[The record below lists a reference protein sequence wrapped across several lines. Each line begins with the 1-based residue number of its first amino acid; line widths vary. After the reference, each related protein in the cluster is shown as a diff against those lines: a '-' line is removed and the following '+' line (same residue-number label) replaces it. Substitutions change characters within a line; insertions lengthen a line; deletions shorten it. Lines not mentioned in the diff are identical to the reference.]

1 MISEEKMI
9 KMRDGVEIFTRIR
22 EIGAPAWIIVT
33 HGVAEHSGRH
43 RYMSDIFGHQFNI
56 LHYDLRG
63 HGKSDGKRTYV
74 EKFEDYFEDLR
85 EIIDYLSRNYK
96 MKDYVLFGHSMGALI
111 SAGVVQSYLQKSIYP
126 KMVFFSAPPVE
137 VGGVQG
143 IVAHFLAKS
152 VFEKLAQIP
161 YSIAVPKVIKF
172 EHLSH
177 DPMVGE
183 DYANDPLNSLS
194 IQSRLLFELVRASKE
209 VFTRPLRLKCPAFC
223 AVGGADQVVSP
234 EAINRYFTHLE
245 KGAHVKVIP
254 SAYHELHNE
263 IAKYR
268 KHYIQFLKKSFYQC
282 FNVLA
287 NAES

>member
-9 KMRDGVEIFTRIR
+9 KMRDGVEIFTRVR

-43 RYMSDIFGHQFNI
+43 QYISDIFGHQFNI

-63 HGKSDGKRTYV
+63 HGKSEGKRTFV
-74 EKFEDYFEDLR
+74 EKFEDYYGDLR
-85 EIIDYLSRNYK
+85 EMIDYLTRNYK
-96 MKDYVLFGHSMGALI
+96 MKDYALFGHSMGALI
-111 SAGVVQSYLQKSIYP
+111 TAGVIQSYLQTSLYP
-126 KMVFFSAPPVE
+126 KMVFFSAPPAE
-137 VGGVQG
+137 VGGMQG
-143 IVAHFLAKS
+143 RIVHFLPQS
-152 VFEKLAQIP
+152 VFEKLSSIP
-161 YSIAVPKVIKF
+161 YSIPIPKVIKF

-183 DYANDPLNSLS
+183 DYTNDSLNSLS
-194 IQSRLLFELVRASKE
+194 IHSRLLFEIVRAGKD
-209 VFTRPLRLKCPAFC
+209 VFTRPLRLKCAGFC

-234 EAINRYFTHLE
+234 EAINKYFIHLE
-245 KGAHVKVIP
+245 KGVQVKVIP

-268 KHYIQFLKKSFYQC
+268 KHYIIFLKKSFYQC

-287 NAES
+287 SAES